1 MLQVSNGWVIGLA
14 LGEMTVSVRSVRPSR
29 DTPSLPLLLAAGG
42 DINRSVRPGKG
53 ERVTTHDMHTRGFPL
68 LY

>member
-42 DINRSVRPGKG
+42 DINRSVRPGRGKEKG
-53 ERVTTHDMHTRGFPL
+53 
-68 LY
+68 